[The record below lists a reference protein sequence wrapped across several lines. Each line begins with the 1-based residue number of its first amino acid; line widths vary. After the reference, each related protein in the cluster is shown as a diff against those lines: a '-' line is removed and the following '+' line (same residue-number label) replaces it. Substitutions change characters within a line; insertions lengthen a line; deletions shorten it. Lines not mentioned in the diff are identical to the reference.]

1 MLINISEQ
9 NTIKY
14 KLINTL
20 QSAVSSVDYIS
31 SLFLKTVC
39 LALNFFH
46 TLYCSYS
53 LPSLFFSFYRW
64 TYKLDPCFKAEH
76 KGLGGGRGLASKKP
90 LPPHASCLFH
100 SLHVIFHNVLF
111 EKILSLWT
119 VCFDC
124 RISSYTNYTQKSILQ
139 FKMSFCFF

>member
-64 TYKLDPCFKAEH
+64 TYKLDPCFNGEH
-76 KGLGGGRGLASKKP
+76 KGLGEGRGLASKKTP
-90 LPPHASCLFH
+90 NPWCLFH
-100 SLHVIFHNVLF
+100 SLYMSCSFRFWLRKYFKLVNGL
-111 EKILSLWT
+111 LWLYN
-119 VCFDC
+119 FLL
-124 RISSYTNYTQKSILQ
+124 K
-139 FKMSFCFF
+139 